1 MNDHSPFL
9 VGTHHHCA
17 DAQRSPALGKGGY
30 AGGEEPTT
38 IALTRNGPPPLER
51 ADMPGE
57 RIIEIGTGN
66 SEE

>member
-1 MNDHSPFL
+1 MITVLFWW
-9 VGTHHHCA
+9 
-17 DAQRSPALGKGGY
+17 
-30 AGGEEPTT
+30 EPTT

-51 ADMPGE
+51 ADMPRG